1 MLKVAMTIDTE
12 PSKKTGGYTLII
24 SLMILMM
31 LMMMMYN
38 YTYAQSEKDG
48 KTMELCLKLQY
59 SEATQISEVSRR
71 SYKANS
77 HWWMLTDK
85 PTNFTTKPRVTPHET
100 KKKMRRRVPTWYAAV
115 RCNCEAWEVKRFW
128 LSRNSFC
135 KHHASFP
142 QLLVYKANS
151 NVAFDVF

>member
-1 MLKVAMTIDTE
+1 MMLKVAMTIDTE

-77 HWWMLTDK
+77 H
-85 PTNFTTKPRVTPHET
+85 
-100 KKKMRRRVPTWYAAV
+100 
-115 RCNCEAWEVKRFW
+115 
-128 LSRNSFC
+128 
-135 KHHASFP
+135 
-142 QLLVYKANS
+142 
-151 NVAFDVF
+151 